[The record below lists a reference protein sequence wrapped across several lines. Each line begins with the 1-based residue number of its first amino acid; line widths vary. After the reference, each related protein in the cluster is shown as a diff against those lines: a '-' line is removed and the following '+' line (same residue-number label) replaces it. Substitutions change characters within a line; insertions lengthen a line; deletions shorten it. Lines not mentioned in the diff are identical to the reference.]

1 MRSPLSLKPDT
12 CTEATDVD
20 AAGISG
26 RVTRITLGG
35 LLFCHWLPASRGV
48 GMEQQKSA
56 EAIVG
61 LLPQTEGLNTMSRL
75 EAGLSMMTGAA
86 ELAVE
91 TQTLTTEGSE
101 QYSPE
106 QVDEAVNVTAGTDH
120 FHEEPLDLLSA
131 VLARP
136 NMQKAYARVRR
147 NKGAAG
153 IDGVKVSDLKA
164 YLKCHWFEHKEALL
178 NGTYHPQPVLKVEIP
193 KSGGGVRQLGIP
205 TVLDRLIQQ
214 ALHQV
219 LSPVFEPGFS
229 ESSYGF
235 RPGRNAGQAVL
246 QARQYAES
254 GRRWVVDID
263 LEKFFDRINHD
274 IVMSRVARQVK
285 DKRILKLIRAY
296 LEAGVVE
303 GGLVAVRTEGTPQG
317 GPLSPL
323 LSNILLTDLD
333 NELERRGHK
342 FCRYADDC
350 NIYVKSERAG
360 QRVLSSVTDYLERTL
375 KLKVNR
381 EKSGVGR
388 PWQRKFLG
396 YTQCSRK
403 RNVRLRIAS
412 EVIKRFKGD
421 VKATLRRGRGCSI
434 LKTIETLNPKLRGWM
449 TYFRHIGVKAIL
461 QELDGWLRR
470 HLRKILWRQWK
481 RPLTRTKRLMQ
492 LGLGRER
499 AKASAQNGRGAWW
512 NAGASHMNQALP
524 KKRFDRLGLISL
536 VDYNQKLKCSS

>member
-1 MRSPLSLKPDT
+1 MT
-12 CTEATDVD
+12 
-20 AAGISG
+20 
-26 RVTRITLGG
+26 
-35 LLFCHWLPASRGV
+35 
-48 GMEQQKSA
+48 
-56 EAIVG
+56 
-61 LLPQTEGLNTMSRL
+61 
-75 EAGLSMMTGAA
+75 TGAA

-91 TQTLTTEGSE
+91 IQTLTTEGSE
-101 QYSPE
+101 QNSQE
-106 QVDEAVNVTAGTDH
+106 QVDEAVNVTAGKDL
-120 FHEEPLDLLSA
+120 FHEEPRDLLSV
-131 VLARP
+131 VLART
-136 NMQKAYARVRR
+136 NMQKAYARVMR

-153 IDGVKVSDLKA
+153 VDGIEVSDLKA
-164 YLKCHWFEHKEALL
+164 YLKCQWLEHKEALL
-178 NGTYHPQPVLKVEIP
+178 NGSYQPQPVRKVEIP

-229 ESSYGF
+229 DSSYGF
-235 RPGRNAGQAVL
+235 RPGRSAGQAVL

-254 GRRWVVDID
+254 GRRWVVDLD
-263 LEKFFDRINHD
+263 LEKFFDRVNHD

-296 LEAGVVE
+296 LEAGICE
-303 GGLVAVRTEGTPQG
+303 GGLVTARKEGTPQG

-333 NELERRGHK
+333 KELEERGHK

-350 NIYVKSERAG
+350 NIYVKSESAG
-360 QRVLSSVTDYLERTL
+360 QRVLSSLTVYLEETL
-375 KLKVNR
+375 KLKVNQ

-396 YTQCSRK
+396 YTQCNRK
-403 RNVRLRIAS
+403 RNVRLKIAS
-412 EVIKRFKGD
+412 EVIKRFKGSI
-421 VKATLRRGRGCSI
+421 KLALRRGRGCSL
-434 LKTIETLNPKLRGWM
+434 LKTVETLNPKLRGWM
-449 TYFRHIGVKAIL
+449 IYFRHIGVRDIL

-481 RPLTRTKRLMQ
+481 RPLTRTKRLVQ

-499 AKASAQNGRGAWW
+499 AKVSAQNGRGAWW

-524 KKRFDRLGLISL
+524 KKRFDKLGLISL
-536 VDYNQKLKCSS
+536 VDYNQKLKCST